1 MEYNMEYSECKFFAI
16 YYKCKGSAKIETKSY
31 FKNLID
37 SIPLMPTLTNT
48 QLINW
53 KNMPKAITII
63 KISIYM

>member
-1 MEYNMEYSECKFFAI
+1 
-16 YYKCKGSAKIETKSY
+16 
-31 FKNLID
+31 
-37 SIPLMPTLTNT
+37 LMPTLTNT